1 VKKISNQLRLA
12 YIPKKLKFVK
22 LSPNFLSGKD
32 QLVSRCQGVK
42 LNLTS
47 NPNRPIKFRVML
59 NGVPGAIVKDTKI
72 EIKAKV
78 FNRKDSFLTLQC
90 IECTISKNILPFL
103 YP

>member
-1 VKKISNQLRLA
+1 
-12 YIPKKLKFVK
+12 
-22 LSPNFLSGKD
+22 
-32 QLVSRCQGVK
+32 
-42 LNLTS
+42 
-47 NPNRPIKFRVML
+47 ML
-59 NGVPGAIVKDTKI
+59 NGAPGAMVKDTKI